1 MFQPKRRAF
10 TLIELLVVI
19 AIIAILI
26 ALLVPAVQKV
36 REAAA
41 RTQCRNNL
49 KQIGLSA
56 HAFESA
62 NKRLPPGYLGPYP
75 NLTEVDNANTP
86 TYPNYQWVG
95 VLGCL
100 LPYLEQNAVNSELKN
115 GVPNDYLWP
124 TKVYPGWFTQVGPW
138 TAAQA
143 RIPTFLCPADDPYLN
158 SVGVIISTHMYVD
171 PATSLL
177 TLDAVYIANNGGAA
191 GLGRTNYVGVAGYF
205 GNLVPTYAGPLTN
218 RSTLTLAKF
227 TAADGTSNTMMFGE
241 ALGDTEIGPRQFA
254 FSWMGAGVL
263 PTAWG
268 TPSGANAQWVNFSS
282 RHTAITHFCFG
293 DGSVRGIRKDI
304 TGGNDYLTFVFAS
317 GWSDGQAVDLSTIS
331 Y

>member
-1 MFQPKRRAF
+1 MQPNRRGAF

-49 KQIGLSA
+49 KQIGLAA
-56 HAFESA
+56 HAYESA
-62 NKRLPPGYLGPYP
+62 TKQLPPGYLGPYP
-75 NLTEVDNANTP
+75 NLTEVDDATTP

-95 VLGCL
+95 VLGLL
-100 LPYLEQNAVNSELKN
+100 LPHLEQNAVYSQLMT
-115 GVPNDYLWP
+115 GVPNDYLMLSR
-124 TKVYPGWFTQVGPW
+124 VYPGWFTQLGPW

-143 RIPTFLCPADDPYLN
+143 RIPTFLCPSSDDLYAN
-158 SVGVIISTHMYVD
+158 SLGVIISTHMYPQGGLAV
-171 PATSLL
+171 
-177 TLDAVYIANNGGAA
+177 LDGVYILNSDGAA

-205 GNLVPTYAGPLTN
+205 GNVAPAYAGPLTN
-218 RSTLTLAKF
+218 RSRLALGQF
-227 TAADGTSNTMMFGE
+227 ASADGTSNTMMFGE
-241 ALGDTEIGPRQFA
+241 VLGDTDFPPRQFA

-268 TPSGANAQWVNFSS
+268 TPTGTSSQWLNFSS
-282 RHTAITHFCFG
+282 KHTGIVQFCFG
-293 DGSVRGIRKDI
+293 DGSVRGIRQNI
-304 TGGNDYLTFVFAS
+304 GGGNDYVNFVFAS
-317 GWSDGQAVDLSTIS
+317 GWSDGQVVDLSTIS